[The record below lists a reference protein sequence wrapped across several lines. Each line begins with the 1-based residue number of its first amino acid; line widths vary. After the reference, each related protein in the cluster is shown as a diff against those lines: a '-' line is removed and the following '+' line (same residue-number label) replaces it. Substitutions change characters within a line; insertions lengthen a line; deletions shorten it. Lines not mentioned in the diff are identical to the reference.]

1 MKMRATSL
9 RIFLKVILLN
19 ITILYSSYL
28 FSAVHLIAESG
39 QPAAGFTSEYTYRNL
54 INPVIGS
61 SGHVAFTG
69 DATVAGNGG
78 PGPIAVWSG
87 LPGQLEL
94 IIKEYDSLPGF
105 PYPNVSF
112 HEKLVF
118 FSRVST
124 IVVTESGHVGF
135 LAKLQEIGIVGGQST
150 VGSFGLVTYVSGK
163 IYGILR
169 NGDQAPGFSQEYYI
183 RGITNFAFTDA
194 GMVIQ
199 AVVGNRNNNQD
210 ERMGIWFWNF
220 ETLKLIPSPLANC
233 DYIFLPSA
241 ISSVNINQSGEVA
254 FSSGLGGALCPSET
268 FGIFKWDQEKTQM
281 ILANGDPVPGMADTT
296 FHLDLDSRGLN
307 IFAININML
316 SFNDQGEISF
326 PAILR
331 NAANGFAKKSLWVAD
346 SSDAIKLQ
354 LLEGEFLAEDM
365 NSTFS
370 LPFAETSFPLIGS
383 NGSSIV
389 PVKTDSSIAILTGA
403 PRLSQPYAN
412 INEAGVS
419 QLSVV
424 LQLADQPPGFGD
436 AWFFSSFSSIAMNKA
451 GQFALSGAVV
461 DANNASTDAL
471 GSPASQ
477 KYGIWR
483 GTSKSDLELVAYDG
497 MPVSV
502 DGKEVSFDF
511 ALGYIN
517 NGTGG
522 VAAFSESQILHSST
536 EGGRA
541 TQLNDHG
548 QIVFGGFLDAAGED
562 FRRGIFLAEGKNN
575 QEERI
580 FALAEQVFPD
590 LFSPANVINQTAEG
604 FLFRFYPATNTYL
617 GIKNKTV
624 FVAGERFG
632 SGIIEIGSLENV
644 IVFLE
649 AQ

>member
-1 MKMRATSL
+1 
-9 RIFLKVILLN
+9 
-19 ITILYSSYL
+19 
-28 FSAVHLIAESG
+28 
-39 QPAAGFTSEYTYRNL
+39 
-54 INPVIGS
+54 
-61 SGHVAFTG
+61 
-69 DATVAGNGG
+69 
-78 PGPIAVWSG
+78 
-87 LPGQLEL
+87 
-94 IIKEYDSLPGF
+94 
-105 PYPNVSF
+105 
-112 HEKLVF
+112 
-118 FSRVST
+118 
-124 IVVTESGHVGF
+124 
-135 LAKLQEIGIVGGQST
+135 
-150 VGSFGLVTYVSGK
+150 
-163 IYGILR
+163 
-169 NGDQAPGFSQEYYI
+169 
-183 RGITNFAFTDA
+183 
-194 GMVIQ
+194 
-199 AVVGNRNNNQD
+199 
-210 ERMGIWFWNF
+210 
-220 ETLKLIPSPLANC
+220 
-233 DYIFLPSA
+233 
-241 ISSVNINQSGEVA
+241 
-254 FSSGLGGALCPSET
+254 
-268 FGIFKWDQEKTQM
+268 M

-346 SSDAIKLQ
+346 SSGAIKLQ
-354 LLEGEFLAEDM
+354 FLEGEFLAEDM

-436 AWFFSSFSSIAMNKA
+436 AWFFSAFSSIAMNKA

-461 DANNASTDAL
+461 DANDASTDAW

-502 DGKEVSFDF
+502 NGKEVSFDF

-590 LFSPANVINQTAEG
+590 LFSPANVINQVAEG

-632 SGIIEIGSLENV
+632 SGIIEVGSLENV

>member
-1 MKMRATSL
+1 MRATSC
-9 RIFLKVILLN
+9 RIILKIILLN
-19 ITILYSSYL
+19 VTILCSSYL

-39 QPAAGFTSEYTYRNL
+39 QPAAGFTSEYTYRDL

-78 PGPIAVWSG
+78 RGPIAVWSG

-112 HEKLVF
+112 DEKLVF

-135 LAKLQEIGIVGGQST
+135 LAKLQEFGIVGGQST
-150 VGSFGLVTYVSGK
+150 FGSFGLVTYVSGK

-183 RGITNFAFTDA
+183 GGITNFAFTDA

-199 AVVGNRNNNQD
+199 AVVGNRNNNQS

-220 ETLKLIPSPLANC
+220 ETLELIPSPLANC
-233 DYIFLPSA
+233 DYIFLPNA
-241 ISSVNINQSGEVA
+241 ISSVNINQSGEIA

-281 ILANGDPVPGMADTT
+281 ILTSGDPVPGMADTT

-307 IFAININML
+307 IFAINVNIL

-331 NAANGFAKKSLWVAD
+331 NAANGSAKESLWIAD
-346 SSDAIKLQ
+346 SSGAIRLL
-354 LLEGEFLAEDM
+354 LLEGEFLAEDV
-365 NSTFS
+365 NSTFLLPFTETS
-370 LPFAETSFPLIGS
+370 LPLMGS
-383 NGSSIV
+383 NGSSIA
-389 PVKTDSSIAILTGA
+389 PVKIGHSLAILAGT
-403 PRLSQPYAN
+403 PRLSQPYVN
-412 INEAGVS
+412 INEGGVS
-419 QLSVV
+419 QLSSI

-436 AWFFSSFSSIAMNKA
+436 TWFFSSFSSIAMNKA

-461 DANNASTDAL
+461 DANDASTDAL

-511 ALGYIN
+511 AIGRST

-522 VAAFSESQILHSST
+522 VATFSESQILHSST
-536 EGGRA
+536 EGGHA
-541 TQLNDHG
+541 TQLNDSG
-548 QIVFGGFLDAAGED
+548 QIVFGGFLDAASGD

-590 LFSPANVINQTAEG
+590 LFSPENGVNQTAEG

-632 SGIIEIGSLENV
+632 SGIIEVGPVENV
-644 IVFLE
+644 IAFLE